1 MDYLID
7 AKQNIIINPKSNMK
21 EVKSKNEKK
30 KKTNLLV
37 FRFGR

>member
-30 KKTNLLV
+30 KKN
-37 FRFGR
+37 